1 MAYFKD
7 QFSKDAT
14 LISCFEASKEFLNKR
29 VVITGWVE
37 ARRDH
42 GHFIFLD
49 LKDSSGLIQVFL
61 DLDTFK
67 DFKISDQ
74 SVLAVEGILQKRPE
88 GTENKKIQ
96 TGLFELQVEKY
107 KILSHAET
115 PHVNPYEEN
124 ANDLLKLKYRYLFLR
139 NPKLQKNLR
148 VRHQITDI
156 IRRMLKKE
164 KFVEC
169 ETPILYRTTPEGA
182 RDYLVP
188 SRVHQGQFYSLVQS
202 PQILKQLLMV
212 GGMERYF
219 QIARCFRDEDLRS
232 NRQPEFTQLDLEM
245 SFVDVDDVLDLN
257 DKLIQTLWAE
267 VKGISVP
274 SIRRMTYKEAM
285 ASYGSDQPDLRIPLK
300 LHTLSPSIIEKLG
313 IEIFCQALSK
323 KGVVKSL
330 ALPASSVWSRSALDK
345 LTKEV
350 RKKGSQGLIYLIQEG
365 SKINSSLKLSNEVLN
380 SLYKETQGLSD
391 GLVLLIAGDESIVNS
406 CFSFIINHCAEKQS
420 LVDTSKD
427 QFLWVTEFPM
437 FMKEGGKLNSV
448 HHPFTA
454 PLVDWSQVD
463 FQNLDLSDEFINWT
477 SKSYDLICNGQE
489 LAGGSIRNERADVQ
503 DFIFQI
509 LGLNSKQK
517 EEQFGFFLQA
527 LKYGTPPHGGIAW
540 GLDRLVMILT
550 GTSDIRDVMS
560 FPKTL
565 QASCAMSDAPSM
577 VSEDRLSELGIYL
590 KERIE

>member
-1 MAYFKD
+1 MAHFKD
-7 QFSKDAT
+7 QFSKDAVR
-14 LISCFEASKEFLNKR
+14 ISCGEVSKKFLNKK
-29 VVITGWVE
+29 VWIAGWVE

-49 LKDSSGLIQVFL
+49 LKDSSGFVQIFL

-67 DFKISDQ
+67 HFKISDQ
-74 SVLAVEGILQKRPE
+74 SVLAVEGILQKRPQ
-88 GTENKKIQ
+88 GTENEKIP
-96 TGLFELQVEKY
+96 TGLFELRVENY
-107 KILSHAET
+107 KILSSAENL
-115 PHVNPYEEN
+115 PVSPYEEN
-124 ANDLLKLKYRYLFLR
+124 VSDLLKLKYRYLFLR
-139 NPKLQKNLR
+139 NPKLQSYLR
-148 VRHQITDI
+148 IRHQVTDI
-156 IRRMLKKE
+156 IRRVLKEE

-188 SRVHQGQFYSLVQS
+188 SRVHLGQFYSLVQS

-257 DKLIQTLWAE
+257 EKLVQALWKE
-267 VKGISVP
+267 VKGVSPTIK
-274 SIRRMTYKEAM
+274 RMTYKESM
-285 ASYGSDQPDLRIPLK
+285 ALYGSDQPDLRIPLQ
-300 LHTLSPSIIEKLG
+300 LRTLSESAVQKLG
-313 IEIFCQALSK
+313 IEIFQKALSQ
-323 KGVVKSL
+323 KGMVKSL
-330 ALPASSVWSRSALDK
+330 ALPASSLWSRSALDK

-350 RKKGSQGLIYLIQEG
+350 RKRGSQGLMYLAQEG
-365 SKINSSLKLSNEVLN
+365 SSIKSSLKLDEKILQD
-380 SLYKETQGLSD
+380 LYKETKGVPD
-391 GLVLLIAGDESIVNS
+391 GLVLIIAGNESIVNA
-406 CFSFIINHCAEKQS
+406 CFAFLINYCAEKQS
-420 LVDTSKD
+420 LINSSQD
-427 QFLWVTEFPM
+427 QLLWITDFPL
-437 FMKEGGKLNSV
+437 FMEEDGKINSV

-454 PLVDWSQVD
+454 PSIDWNQVD
-463 FQNLDLSDEFINWT
+463 FKQIISSKEFMNWT

-489 LAGGSIRNERADVQ
+489 IGGGSIRNEKSDVQ
-503 DFIFQI
+503 NFIFQI
-509 LGLNSKQK
+509 LGLTEKQR
-517 EEQFGFFLQA
+517 EDQFGFFLQA

-565 QASCAMSDAPSM
+565 QATCAMSEAPSF
-577 VSEDRLSELGIYL
+577 VSEERLSELGISL
-590 KERIE
+590 KKRIE